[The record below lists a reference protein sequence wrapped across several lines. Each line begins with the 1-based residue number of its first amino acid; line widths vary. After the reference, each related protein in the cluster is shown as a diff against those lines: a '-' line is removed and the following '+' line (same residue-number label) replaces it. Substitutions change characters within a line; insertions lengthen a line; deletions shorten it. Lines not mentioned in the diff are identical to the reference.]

1 MSVVAGAE
9 REMAQ
14 LVVDALNLESVDPAG
29 LDPEAPLFGGDPGSL
44 GLDSIDA
51 LEIVLAI
58 QQKYGVEL
66 RASDESSRQ
75 VFRSLRALTA
85 HVQSLVPT

>member
-1 MSVVAGAE
+1 MNQSNPAE
-9 REMAQ
+9 REMAA
-14 LVVDALNLESVDPAG
+14 LVIAALNLEDRHADTVDVTV
-29 LDPEAPLFGGDPGSL
+29 PLFGSATAGW

-66 RASDESSRQ
+66 RAEDDTVTKAFS
-75 VFRSLRALTA
+75 SLRALTA
-85 HVQSLVPT
+85 LVSERRVR